1 MIVKRIS
8 ESEFN
13 EFIKGHPQHSFYQ
26 TLGFVKR
33 RERDGWETEIL
44 GFLDNDMLS
53 GAGLFYKRKLLFN
66 KYKYECLGG
75 PIIDLSKFEE
85 SVKGLK
91 EYLDKNNVHECMIN
105 PNLIAY
111 HHNIEENIQEETNN
125 FSEHKSILE
134 KNGFIF
140 DSKSDESDAKLNW
153 FYKKDLDKLNTEDEL
168 LESFDR
174 ETKRLVGLSL
184 KNNLNL
190 EDLKPGDFKRLKSLL
205 DMTADTKSFDSRPLE
220 YFESL
225 FESYNQYDKA
235 RFVVVTLDVDD
246 YKKPLIEQKNILVQ
260 KIEEDELTNT
270 KRSLNRAQQN
280 KDVLNAVE
288 KKLDII
294 KDVKGSSIDL
304 CGGVF
309 LYTDQELTYTLGGS
323 NPKYFTFNGPQFLQ
337 WNMML
342 DALDK
347 GIERYNF
354 YGTRGSF
361 IGRADEDGVYFFKKG
376 FNGYLIQNFGFYD
389 YTGSGLVN
397 GLITSIKK
405 LKSKIRG

>member
-1 MIVKRIS
+1 MNVKKIS
-8 ESEFN
+8 ETQFN

-26 TLGFVKR
+26 TLGFAKR
-33 RERDGWETEIL
+33 REEDAWEIEIL
-44 GFLDNDMLS
+44 GFLEDDKLT
-53 GAGLFYKRKLLFN
+53 GAGLFYKRKILFN
-66 KYKYECLGG
+66 KYKYESLGG
-75 PIIDLSKFEE
+75 PLLNVDKFED
-85 SVKGLK
+85 SIKALK
-91 EYLDKNNVHECMIN
+91 DYLDHNNVYECMIN

-111 HHNIEENIQEETNN
+111 HHNIEENTKEETND
-125 FSEHKSILE
+125 FLLRKEVLE
-134 KNGFIF
+134 SNGFIF
-140 DSKSDESDAKLNW
+140 DSKSDDSDAKLNW
-153 FYKKDLDKLNTEDEL
+153 FYKKDLDALKSEEDL
-168 LESFDR
+168 LESFER

-184 KNNLNL
+184 KNNLVL
-190 EDLKPGDFKRLKSLL
+190 EDLKPGDFSRLKELL
-205 DMTADTKSFDSRPLE
+205 DMTADTKSFDSRPLD

-225 FESYNQYDKA
+225 FKYYNEYETA
-235 RFVVVTLDVDD
+235 RFVVVTLDVDE
-246 YKKPLIEQKNILVQ
+246 YKKPLLMQQEQLIS
-260 KIEEDELTNT
+260 KIEEDEQTNT

-280 KDVLNAVE
+280 KDVLNAVN

-294 KDVKGSSIDL
+294 KDVNVSSIDL

-347 GIERYNF
+347 GIHRYNF

-361 IGRADEDGVYFFKKG
+361 IGRPDEDGVYFFKKG

-389 YTGSGLVN
+389 YTGTGFINS
-397 GLITSIKK
+397 LITSIKN
-405 LKSKIRG
+405 LKNKIRG